1 MNATPHL
8 VVAIDGPAASGKST
22 VARLVAGRLGF
33 LYVNSG
39 AMYRAFTWLALERGI
54 DCRDRAAVVAM
65 LDSAVVDCG
74 ESGGAGVIRL
84 DGREAGDEI
93 HSPAVNA
100 NVSAIAAIPEVRS
113 RLLGALRA
121 YAETADVVM
130 EGRDIGTVVFP
141 DTPHKFYIDASPEIR
156 QARRRSQGMEDS
168 VTDRDRQD
176 SSRDTAPLAVADDA
190 VVIDSS
196 DRGIDEVVDL
206 VLERLDADGVTPR
219 RAA

>member
-1 MNATPHL
+1 MSHRPHI

-54 DCRDRAAVVAM
+54 DCADRGAVIDM
-65 LDSAVVDCG
+65 LAHSTVDCG
-74 ESGGAGVIRL
+74 ESDGAGVIRL
-84 DGREAGDEI
+84 DGRVAGEEI

-100 NVSAIAAIPEVRS
+100 NVSAIAAIPEVRES
-113 RLLGALRA
+113 LLGALRA
-121 YAETADVVM
+121 YGERSNVVM

-141 DTPHKFYIDASPEIR
+141 DTAHKFYIDASPEIR
-156 QARRRSQGMEDS
+156 QARRRSQGLEDS
-168 VTDRDRQD
+168 VADRDRKD
-176 SSRDTAPLAVADDA
+176 SSRETAPLAIAPDA

-196 DRGIDEVVDL
+196 DQGIEEVVAA
-206 VLERLDADGVTPR
+206 VLDRLAADGVVS
-219 RAA
+219 A